1 VTPDDVPH
9 QTGAVYDLIEED
21 FNQFLDESLEPRG
34 PEMLFDLVDA
44 LGLAPGATVLD
55 LGCGKGRH
63 SIELAKRFD
72 VVVRGVDPDPSSLD
86 RARREL
92 EMNGISPGL
101 RDLVCFDGGSAEHIP
116 LDDASVDLVWC
127 RDVFCLV
134 EDLDL
139 AYAECRRVLRD
150 DGHVIVYQMFA
161 TDRLEPRE
169 AAEIY
174 AALDCVPT
182 SMEPCRTEAAIES
195 AGLRIDECI
204 ILGTEWGEFFE
215 EQSGKAGRLL
225 LHAGRLLRDPDRY
238 IERFGHRNYEVKL
251 GDCLWHIYRLV
262 GKLSGRVFVLS
273 PEP

>member
-1 VTPDDVPH
+1 M
-9 QTGAVYDLIEED
+9 YDLVEED
-21 FNQFLDESLEPRG
+21 FNHLLDESLEPRG
-34 PEMLFDLVDA
+34 PELLFDLAGA

-55 LGCGKGRH
+55 LGCGEGRH
-63 SIELAKRFD
+63 SIELARRFG
-72 VVVRGVDPDPSSLD
+72 VVVHGVDPDPWSLD
-86 RARREL
+86 QARREL
-92 EMNGISPGL
+92 DVNAVSPGL
-101 RDLVCFDGGSAEHIP
+101 GDLVRFGAGSAEHIP

-127 RDVFCLV
+127 RDVLCLV
-134 EDLDL
+134 DDLDL

-150 DGHVIVYQMFA
+150 RGHVIVYQMFA

-169 AAEIY
+169 AAELY

-182 SMEPCRTEAAIES
+182 SMEPRRTETAIEA
-195 AGLRIDECI
+195 AGLRIDECH

-225 LHAGRLLRDPDRY
+225 LHAARLLRDPERY
-238 IERFGHRNYEVKL
+238 VERFGQRNYEIKY
-251 GDCLWHIYRLV
+251 GDCLWHIYRLL